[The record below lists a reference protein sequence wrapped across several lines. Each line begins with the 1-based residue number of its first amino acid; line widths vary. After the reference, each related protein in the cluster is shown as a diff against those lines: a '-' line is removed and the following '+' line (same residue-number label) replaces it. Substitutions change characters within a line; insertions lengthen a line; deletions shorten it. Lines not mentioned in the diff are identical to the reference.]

1 VGDYAGVA
9 IKGLLDAV
17 GTDAAGR
24 RFVLDLKTTGD
35 ASADAF
41 GRKARSLMY
50 HMQAAWYCHLLQQAE
65 RLDYLPAFIW
75 LTVETEAPYAVAA
88 YQADEDAMRRGA
100 DLMATAVDRFQ
111 QAQQSGKWAGYPQD
125 IQTLTVR
132 W

>member
-1 VGDYAGVA
+1 VGEYCGVP

-17 GTDAAGR
+17 GADQNGR

-41 GRKARSLMY
+41 GRKARSLLY
-50 HMQAAWYCHLLQQAE
+50 HMQAAWYCHLLQQVE
-65 RLDYLPAFIW
+65 RLDYPPAFIW
-75 LTVETEAPYAVAA
+75 LTVETDAPYAVAA
-88 YQADEDAMRRGA
+88 YQADEDAMRRGS
-100 DLMATAVDRFQ
+100 DLMATAVDRYQ
-111 QAQQSGKWAGYPQD
+111 QSHQSGKWAGYPSE